1 MAGVYEAS
9 DDGQG
14 EQLEAIPGADAH
26 PHIGDMA
33 NNGVL
38 ADAQA
43 LSSLRTSKTNGQQA
57 EYFQLPPSDP
67 CSFLLLFWQHLP

>member
-1 MAGVYEAS
+1 MGWVYEAS

-26 PHIGDMA
+26 PHIGDMT

-38 ADAQA
+38 TDAQA
-43 LSSLRTSKTNGQQA
+43 FSSLRTSKANGQQA
-57 EYFQLPPSDP
+57 EYFQLPPGDAS
-67 CSFLLLFWQHLP
+67 SFQLLFWQHLP